1 MNITPKTVRC
11 DCGQEHRLERSSLW
25 CNKCG
30 KRVFYY
36 EKDKRGEK
44 FNSYYMYIVV
54 FGVITFLIYIFVELI
69 LVPMSKI

>member
-1 MNITPKTVRC
+1 MNLTPKTVQC
-11 DCGQEHRLERSSLW
+11 NCGQEFSLERSSIW

-44 FNSYYMYIVV
+44 FNSYYMYVV
-54 FGVITFLIYIFVELI
+54 VLGVITFLTYVFVELI
-69 LVPMSKI
+69 LEPMSKI